1 MFEHLANCHGEWNI
15 ILAFIGS
22 IPFIGVWLKHKLQ
35 GLKKKDTKDE
45 HRGFSD

>member
-22 IPFIGVWLKHKLQ
+22 IPFIGVWLRHKLQ
-35 GLKKKDTKDE
+35 GLKRGDTKDE
-45 HRGFSD
+45 NR

>member
-22 IPFIGVWLKHKLQ
+22 VPFVGVWLKLKIQ
-35 GLKKKDTKDE
+35 GLRKNESKVE
-45 HRGFSD
+45 GR